1 MSKKTDT
8 KAEASDKALATTTGM
23 TNAQMIEALSNV
35 GVTAPKKAVKADL
48 EKLMNENAA
57 SLALMERLAENKKLC
72 LIKSFGAHGTSGI
85 CPKCKKTQKGV
96 YSDCS
101 AYMTLKGIKKAAS
114 SKKRKMGHRTGN
126 ALWGTRK
133 TTYANRYCRAILDA
147 GEAGMSMTEVR
158 KAKWNPKSYS
168 FNETTDRLVKEKL
181 VTKADGRITV
191 TALGLETSGKKKA
204 A

>member
-8 KAEASDKALATTTGM
+8 KAKASDKALATTPVM

-35 GVTAPKKAVKADL
+35 GVEAPKKAVKADL
-48 EKLMNENAA
+48 EKLMADNKS
-57 SLALMERLAENKKLC
+57 SLELMSRLAENKKLC
-72 LIKSFGAHGTSGI
+72 LIKSFGAHGSSGI
-85 CPKCKKTQKGV
+85 CPKCKKTQKAA
-96 YSDCS
+96 YSDCA
-101 AYMTLKGIKKAAS
+101 AYMALKGVKAAAS
-114 SKKRKMGHRTGN
+114 TKKRKMGHRTGN

-147 GEAGMSMTEVR
+147 GDAGMNMTEVR

-191 TALGLETSGKKKA
+191 TDLGLELSGKKKA

>member
-8 KAEASDKALATTTGM
+8 KAKASDKALATTPSM
-23 TNAQMIEALSNV
+23 TNAQMILELLS
-35 GVTAPKKAVKADL
+35 
-48 EKLMNENAA
+48 
-57 SLALMERLAENKKLC
+57 RLAENKKLC

-85 CPKCKKTQKGV
+85 CPKCKKTQKAV

-101 AYMTLKGIKKAAS
+101 AYMALKGVTKAAS

-191 TALGLETSGKKKA
+191 TALGSGKKKA